1 RLRAPAHF
9 DGGLVVAEAEED
21 GVAQAAV
28 ARLLHEA
35 DLPDQRRLEPRR
47 VPHPW
52 RVEEGRCRAPQ
63 RREPLRELGERLA
76 REAGADLALAAALAR
91 RLERLEAVASE
102 PSRQAQRAGGA
113 HFFFEHRAPLGQGV
127 RAEIAPAREETVEN
141 DVDRPAPRVGAEEL
155 KARDSL
161 GIE

>member
-1 RLRAPAHF
+1 GGAAARLGHPRAAPNWPPTPHTLVTGAAVARLGHPRLRGPAHV
-9 DGGLVVAEAEED
+9 GGRLVVAEAEED

-52 RVEEGRCRAPQ
+52 RVEEGRRRAPQ

-76 REAGADLALAAALAR
+76 REAGAGLAR
-91 RLERLEAVASE
+91 I
-102 PSRQAQRAGGA
+102 PQ
-113 HFFFEHRAPLGQGV
+113 P
-127 RAEIAPAREETVEN
+127 
-141 DVDRPAPRVGAEEL
+141 
-155 KARDSL
+155 
-161 GIE
+161 